1 MATQRK
7 PWQNEERRMDTLPVR
22 DELYA
27 LIDGLTFNQREK
39 VKTMLLLLVDTG
51 DEDEDETPIKERAVM
66 EFSELVKWINDKDL
80 PLLLNVVRSFTKN
93 LR

>member
-1 MATQRK
+1 METQRK
-7 PWQNEERRMDTLPVR
+7 PWQIEERRMDTIPVR
-22 DELYA
+22 DELYC

-39 VKTMLLLLVDTG
+39 VKTMLLRMVVSGD
-51 DEDEDETPIKERAVM
+51 DEDGLPAKERAIA

>member
-7 PWQNEERRMDTLPVR
+7 SWQNEERRRDTLPVR

-27 LIDGLTFNQREK
+27 LIDGLTFNQRDK
-39 VKTMLLLLVDTG
+39 VKTMLLRLVDTG
-51 DEDEDETPIKERAVM
+51 DDDDERTAKDCAIA